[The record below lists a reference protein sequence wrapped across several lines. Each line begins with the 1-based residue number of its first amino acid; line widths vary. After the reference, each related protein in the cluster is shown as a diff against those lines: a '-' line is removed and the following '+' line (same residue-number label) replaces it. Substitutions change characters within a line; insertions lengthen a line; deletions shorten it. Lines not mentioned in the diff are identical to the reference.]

1 VCRLSQTVTSAHMS
15 DPPLLFTLSES
26 RDLGE
31 AISRES
37 GVSLAPLE
45 ERAFEQGEF
54 KLRPLVSVRDRTAW
68 VAQSLCG
75 SNEAPTAQRL
85 VRLLF
90 LLCALRDGG
99 ACRTVALVPYLA
111 YARKDRRTQTRD
123 PIHTRYVAQLF
134 EACGLD
140 RIVALDVHNP
150 AAFDNAFRIGF
161 DHLSALPMFADHFAR
176 RLQSVALAIAS
187 PDVGGIKRA
196 QIFRELL
203 QQRVGKPIG
212 QAFVEKRRAG
222 GEVSGGLV
230 VGDIADSTVLVLD
243 DLCSTGGT
251 LRRAAASLRA
261 AGAAA
266 VYAVVTHA
274 PLDAGTA
281 AVLDDPAIDGMV
293 VTDSV
298 GASSHPL
305 LCSPPA
311 KLTVVP
317 VAPLLGQA
325 LSRSMR
331 GLALAELLEHW
342 PPRGS

>member
-1 VCRLSQTVTSAHMS
+1 MS
-15 DPPLLFTLSES
+15 DPSPLLFTLSES

-37 GVSLAPLE
+37 GISLAPLE

-54 KLRPLVSVRDRTAW
+54 KLRPMVSIRERTAC
-68 VAQSLCG
+68 VVQSLCG
-75 SNEAPTAQRL
+75 SNEAPTAQRF

-90 LLCALRDGG
+90 LLCALRDAG
-99 ACRTVALVPYLA
+99 ARQTIALVPYLA
-111 YARKDRRTQTRD
+111 YARKDRRTQTSD
-123 PIHTRYVAQLF
+123 PIHTRYVAQLL
-134 EACGLD
+134 EACGVN

-150 AAFDNAFRIGF
+150 AACDNAFRVGF
-161 DHLSALPMFADHFAR
+161 DHLSALPMFAEHFAQR
-176 RLQSVALAIAS
+176 MPSAAVAIAS

-203 QQRVGKPIG
+203 QQRLGRPVA
-212 QAFVEKRRAG
+212 QAFVEKRRVG

-230 VGDIADSTVLVLD
+230 VGDIAGSTVLVLD

-261 AGAAA
+261 AGATA

-274 PLDAGTA
+274 PLDSGTA
-281 AVLDDPAIDGMV
+281 AVLGDPAVDGMV

-298 GASSHPL
+298 GANSHPL
-305 LCSPPA
+305 LRSPPP
-311 KLTVVP
+311 KLTVLP
-317 VAPLLGQA
+317 IAPLLGQA
-325 LSRSMR
+325 LSRPLR
-331 GLALAELLEHW
+331 GLPLAELLEHW
-342 PPRGS
+342 PPRVS